1 MVVRPSSQN
10 FKSDNLKQRKGR
22 IHYSGGFKV
31 GSLHTNSIGHLAHE
45 TDMYLSSNEFDS
57 NKLTFWIP
65 GSYIANQYLYNVL
78 CKYVRVSQNQIIK
91 IIYRIATKYKF
102 LHRYL
107 IANVDCSPRNRKL
120 LNDTAAKIQLP
131 ESDLEVAKTFLCRS
145 GWIEE
150 RKIVVFCI
158 RDNLYQLTRDPQS
171 KVQNYRNS
179 ELEDF
184 LPAVEYLC
192 EENFFVIRMGRVA
205 KDRFP
210 FVHPNFLDYS
220 FEKYKSDF
228 LDIAIFALADFV
240 ISTGTGLDQV
250 GEMFRKPVLRVNY
263 LPIGDVMTRSR
274 NQRVLPKL
282 FEDNVT
288 NKRLDLDEIVQ
299 RELFLANSDDQYAK
313 ANVKIISNPASSIL
327 EEVRHFVSKSNYGIK
342 CDVRL
347 QTKFCQYMSQY
358 LGFSEQDTPILSPLW
373 EIKRIENFSKDYE
386 S

>member
-1 MVVRPSSQN
+1 MVARPPYQT
-10 FKSDNLKQRKGR
+10 FKSDNMKQRTGR
-22 IHYSGGFKV
+22 IHFSGGFKV

-45 TDMYLSSNEFDS
+45 TDMYLSSNDFDS

-65 GSYIANQYLYNVL
+65 GSYIANQYLYNII

-91 IIYRIATKYKF
+91 KLYSIATKYKF

-120 LNDTAAKIQLP
+120 LNDTVAKMQLP
-131 ESDLEVAKTFLCRS
+131 ESDLKFAKTFLSKS

-150 RKIVVFCI
+150 QKIVVFCI
-158 RDNLYQLTRDPQS
+158 RDNLYQLTIDPQS
-171 KVQNYRNS
+171 KVQNFRNS

-184 LPAVEYLC
+184 SPAIEYLC
-192 EENFFVIRMGRVA
+192 KENFFVIRMGRLA
-205 KDRFP
+205 RDRFP

-220 FEKYKSDF
+220 FDKHKSDL

-282 FEDNVT
+282 LEDNFT
-288 NKRLDLDEIVQ
+288 NKRLDLDEIAQ
-299 RELFLANSDDQYAK
+299 RELFLANSDEKYAK
-313 ANVKIISNPASSIL
+313 ANVKIISNSASSIL
-327 EEVRHFVSKSNYGIK
+327 EEIRYFVSKSNSGVN

-358 LGFSEQDTPILSPLW
+358 SGFSEQDTPILSPLW
-373 EIKRIENFSKDYE
+373 EIK
-386 S
+386 